1 MFTQLAAAAPPPA
14 EYVYTPTHDD
24 LPMIC
29 ASPCSMTKE
38 GADLLARARYM
49 DQQVYGMGT
58 SSLEDCRRSLD
69 AGAAP
74 GLHLPS
80 HDDVRQRVLQNTD
93 SGTAAASSSIGGGG
107 IPHLQQSAQQQGQ
120 QNRAS
125 QPLLEQQQQQ
135 PYSSMLPLVMPYNS
149 PEFSPQTTVPPFPFL
164 SRVPTATGTTTPPS
178 LDPAPQAADR
188 FENPPRSPG
197 SSAASSGSTPARA
210 ALYPAPAYP
219 APSALGLG
227 DEDDIYL
234 PPAALP
240 PHQVPDDNCM
250 PGSPLARGRGRG
262 RGPQTAR
269 GLPGVDRLKER
280 QRRQSAG
287 KNQESGASATI
298 ETPRA
303 NKASAFAAVASRRER
318 PMESEAVPGAGWG
331 PYGESDTSVQ
341 NEDEGGRK
349 TEKTDELTDFGE
361 GW

>member
-1 MFTQLAAAAPPPA
+1 MFTQLLAAAAPPPA
-14 EYVYTPTHDD
+14 EYMYTPTHDD

-38 GADLLARARYM
+38 DADLLARARCM
-49 DQQVYGMGT
+49 QQVYGMGT
-58 SSLEDCRRSLD
+58 SSSLEDCNRSLD

-80 HDDVRQRVLQNTD
+80 HDDGRQRVLHLQNTD
-93 SGTAAASSSIGGGG
+93 SGTAAASSSIGGVG
-107 IPHLQQSAQQQGQ
+107 ILPHLQQSAQQQ
-120 QNRAS
+120 
-125 QPLLEQQQQQ
+125 QQ
-135 PYSSMLPLVMPYNS
+135 PYSPMLPLLMPYNS

-188 FENPPRSPG
+188 FEKPPRSPG
-197 SSAASSGSTPARA
+197 SSAASSGSTPAHA

-227 DEDDIYL
+227 DDDDIYL

-240 PHQVPDDNCM
+240 PHQLPDDNRM

-269 GLPGVDRLKER
+269 GLPGFDRLKER
-280 QRRQSAG
+280 QRLRSAG
-287 KNQESGASATI
+287 KKEKGGASVTT
-298 ETPRA
+298 ETPRENRA
-303 NKASAFAAVASRRER
+303 TAFAAVASRRER
-318 PMESEAVPGAGWG
+318 PMETGAVPGAGWG
-331 PYGESDTSVQ
+331 PYGESDTPVQ
-341 NEDEGGRK
+341 NEDDVYDERK
-349 TEKTDELTDFGE
+349 TGELTDFGE